1 MKAASDPEITPDAVL
16 RKLKQYAPWI
26 PAIIA
31 VQISSTFLANT
42 APVKNNKALRSIFG
56 ASLPI
61 STFLLLAFVALKDMR
76 ESTTEEFKNELK
88 GFVGFSKYKDQNNPF
103 TVVKIG
109 SIEESFTSLDR
120 LAQSLGKMGVAVAPD
135 RASRSFDAARRTVIP
150 GWEDPYHL
158 RVAEFLA
165 IRSVEQSMHEMFKQ
179 TVSNQKQAGA
189 NWVTSLSQSR
199 VCAFN
204 KDGTP
209 KPCSVEFYE
218 FVRTEIQGIGNI
230 YEMLSHL
237 EDLRDRFAHR
247 DEPENIAEFRL
258 DLAPF
263 QLARACLQYRARLP
277 Q

>member
-1 MKAASDPEITPDAVL
+1 MKAASDPGITPDAVPA
-16 RKLKQYAPWI
+16 KLKQYAPWI
-26 PAIIA
+26 PAIFA
-31 VQISSTFLANT
+31 VQVLSTVLANT
-42 APVKNNKALRSIFG
+42 APVKNSKALRSIFG

-61 STFLLLAFVALKDMR
+61 STLLLLAFVALKDMR

-109 SIEESFTSLDR
+109 SIEESFTNLDQ
-120 LAQSLGKMGVAVAPD
+120 LAQSLGKMGVAVAAD

-179 TVSNQKQAGA
+179 TVSNQKQADP
-189 NWVTSLSQSR
+189 NWVTSLTKSR
-199 VCAFN
+199 DYAFN
-204 KDGTP
+204 EDGTP
-209 KPCSVEFYE
+209 KACAVEFHE
-218 FVRTEIQGIGNI
+218 FVRAEIQGIGNM
-230 YEMLSHL
+230 YDVLRHL
-237 EDLRDRFAHR
+237 EKLRDCFAHR
-247 DEPENIAEFRL
+247 DEAENVAVFRL

-263 QLARACLQYRARLP
+263 QLARVCLQYRARLP

>member
-1 MKAASDPEITPDAVL
+1 MKAASDPGITLEAGL
-16 RKLKQYAPWI
+16 TKLKQYSPWI

-31 VQISSTFLANT
+31 VQISWTFLANT

-61 STFLLLAFVALKDMR
+61 STLLLLAFVVLKDTR
-76 ESTTEEFKNELK
+76 ESTIEQFENELK

-109 SIEESFTSLDR
+109 SIEESFTNLDQ
-120 LAQSLGKMGVAVAPD
+120 LTQSLGKMGVAVAPD
-135 RASRSFDAARRTVIP
+135 RASRSFDAARRPVIP

-165 IRSVEQSMHEMFKQ
+165 IRSVEQSMHEIFNQ
-179 TVSNQKQAGA
+179 TASEKNQAGA

-199 VCAFN
+199 ICAFN

-209 KPCSVEFYE
+209 KPCAVEFYE
-218 FVRTEIQGIGNI
+218 FVRTKIQGIGNM
-230 YEMLSHL
+230 YQVLSHL
-237 EDLRDRFAHR
+237 EKLRDCFAHR
-247 DEPENIAEFRL
+247 DEPENAAVFRL

-263 QLARACLQYRARLP
+263 QLARVCLQYRARLP
-277 Q
+277 H